1 MELDITEPQWLIAI
15 GAPSR
20 VEVYRCPVVREDDSS
35 YVPVREYID
44 RHGLVLAALETFTD
58 AGWMFGRFEMSV
70 FVPPSVRNG
79 VLAGTE
85 TSTPWYPVP

>member
-1 MELDITEPQWLIAI
+1 MELSVTEPQWLVAL
-15 GAPSR
+15 GDPTR
-20 VEVYRCPVVREDDSS
+20 VDIYRSPVVREDDSI
-35 YVPVREYID
+35 YRPVREYID
-44 RHGLVLAALETFTD
+44 NHGLVLAAQETFTD

-85 TSTPWYPVP
+85 TSMPWYPVP